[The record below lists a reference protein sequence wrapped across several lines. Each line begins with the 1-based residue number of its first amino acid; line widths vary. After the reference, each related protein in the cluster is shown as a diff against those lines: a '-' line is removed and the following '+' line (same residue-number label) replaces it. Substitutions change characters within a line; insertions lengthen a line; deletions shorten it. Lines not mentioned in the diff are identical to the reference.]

1 MIRPAPGNTH
11 VALHA
16 VRIIANCVG
25 YLRCAGAMKGSL
37 GSHANRRELLKSGDF
52 TQNASGGRVVSVMA
66 MLRQQPLNSDSAS
79 VEWMEV
85 AHEDD
90 DVPIIGWAL

>member
-1 MIRPAPGNTH
+1 MVQTLRPSDRRWCRLNQAFTLRIRN
-11 VALHA
+11 
-16 VRIIANCVG
+16 
-25 YLRCAGAMKGSL
+25 MGSM
-37 GSHANRRELLKSGDF
+37 SDIE
-52 TQNASGGRVVSVMA
+52 

>member
-1 MIRPAPGNTH
+1 MDRH
-11 VALHA
+11 FFSESEMALFIECRLKCA
-16 VRIIANCVG
+16 QKLFDTVDIVR
-25 YLRCAGAMKGSL
+25 
-37 GSHANRRELLKSGDF
+37 E
-52 TQNASGGRVVSVMA
+52 A

>member
-1 MIRPAPGNTH
+1 MDSAFASLAAQTGIGQDFPG
-11 VALHA
+11 AAWQIARADQA
-16 VRIIANCVG
+16 VRFH
-25 YLRCAGAMKGSL
+25 
-37 GSHANRRELLKSGDF
+37 SHWVIL
-52 TQNASGGRVVSVMA
+52 SVMT
-66 MLRQQPLNSDSAS
+66 MLRRQPLNSDSAS

>member
-1 MIRPAPGNTH
+1 
-11 VALHA
+11 
-16 VRIIANCVG
+16 
-25 YLRCAGAMKGSL
+25 
-37 GSHANRRELLKSGDF
+37 
-52 TQNASGGRVVSVMA
+52 

>member
-1 MIRPAPGNTH
+1 MRESKTRFISSIDRDIRTSGSKWQQYFSRLSLAHRAVEAPSGQAPARMMS
-11 VALHA
+11 A
-16 VRIIANCVG
+16 I
-25 YLRCAGAMKGSL
+25 
-37 GSHANRRELLKSGDF
+37 
-52 TQNASGGRVVSVMA
+52 A

-90 DVPIIGWAL
+90 ASCGFLSWRFNDSLLLTRPV